1 MQFRDEWGELEHPEK
16 NTRFLEK
23 DSIEEAMQFL
33 DLTIKSITV
42 DETKQ
47 QALTMAAYCLYNT
60 AVEKYNHYHIRQIAR
75 LADEK

>member
-1 MQFRDEWGELEHPEK
+1 MQFRNEWGELEHPEK

-42 DETKQ
+42 DENKQ
-47 QALTMAAYCLYNT
+47 QALTMACYILYNT
-60 AVEKYNHYHIRQIAR
+60 CCKEWSNYNIKQIAR
-75 LADEK
+75 LVDE